1 MINDKMDCDVFL
13 WRFVTFNEINFM
25 RSGKPLVGMR
35 LCFLSNSMSFHF
47 DENGIK
53 TYFLCIQLFY

>member
-25 RSGKPLVGMR
+25 KSGRPLVGMR
-35 LCFLSNSMSFHF
+35 ALFFFKFNVVSFR
-47 DENGIK
+47 
-53 TYFLCIQLFY
+53 